1 MKYLEPNVVV
11 IDDKYS
17 EVMGIIRYY
26 NDKGIGCK
34 YFNAD
39 LFEMDAELP
48 PEKPYSDVNLIFLD
62 LFYSEQPF
70 DPEMPA
76 GWVRRLVHPKTFYV
90 LVLWTKD
97 QSMGKEVLEILR
109 SKDVMPYIHITKSK
123 KDFVSGPNE
132 YNFAKLFE
140 SIDEEINK
148 IPVLDEIL
156 IWKNSLKRTSNVVLG
171 GLVSQN
177 EKEFTNKLKKI
188 IMGHGGKITADSSDH
203 MRKRSVLFE
212 ALDNVLVSNVPQYV
226 SEEEISKDNE
236 SGLYNLNTAEAVAI
250 DEELNSWFHFILKDD
265 IDSVTSPGVIALNNS
280 EILKKYYSIQDDLLI
295 KELISHQQASESTI
309 IEDIVLNITR
319 PCDYAQNKFGK
330 NMKFLSGIAV
340 KKPVRKG
347 NITKDIKLGSNKFDC
362 VIVFDHLF
370 YNKTDCDLTLIFDFR
385 YSFSIPENIFRN
397 DFKNVK
403 MLNKELLSEIQVEY
417 SSYVSRLGYTKII

>member
-171 GLVSQN
+171 DL
-177 EKEFTNKLKKI
+177 FLK
-188 IMGHGGKITADSSDH
+188 
-203 MRKRSVLFE
+203 MRKSL
-212 ALDNVLVSNVPQYV
+212 Q
-226 SEEEISKDNE
+226 
-236 SGLYNLNTAEAVAI
+236 
-250 DEELNSWFHFILKDD
+250 
-265 IDSVTSPGVIALNNS
+265 TS
-280 EILKKYYSIQDDLLI
+280 
-295 KELISHQQASESTI
+295 
-309 IEDIVLNITR
+309 
-319 PCDYAQNKFGK
+319 
-330 NMKFLSGIAV
+330 
-340 KKPVRKG
+340 
-347 NITKDIKLGSNKFDC
+347 
-362 VIVFDHLF
+362 
-370 YNKTDCDLTLIFDFR
+370 
-385 YSFSIPENIFRN
+385 
-397 DFKNVK
+397 
-403 MLNKELLSEIQVEY
+403 
-417 SSYVSRLGYTKII
+417 